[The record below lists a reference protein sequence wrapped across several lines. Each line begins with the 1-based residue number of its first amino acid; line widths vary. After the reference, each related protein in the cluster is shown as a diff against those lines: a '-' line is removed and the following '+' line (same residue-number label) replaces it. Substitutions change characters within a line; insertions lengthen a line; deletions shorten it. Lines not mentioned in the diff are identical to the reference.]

1 MSITNKIKIVAV
13 DAQTMESTVR
23 WGESTKK
30 YINGQIVEMT
40 ADEIAEIQESFARAE
55 VEEKKRPLTEAEVS
69 RMIISQQIN
78 TLTVDDQTALRMRRY
93 YPTFA
98 ELVGKTVTQG
108 TKFRATDSEDADLY
122 KTIQPELTIQA
133 HYPPGEGTESLYT
146 RIDETH
152 DGSKYDPIP
161 YEGNMALEN
170 GKHYV
175 QNGVTYLCNR
185 DTGNPVYN
193 ALSELVGLYVELV

>member
-1 MSITNKIKIVAV
+1 MGKIKTCVNGV
-13 DAQTMESTVR
+13 VR
-23 WGESTKK
+23 EL
-30 YINGQIVEMT
+30 T

-55 VEEKKRPLTEAEVS
+55 AAEKKRPLTEAEVS

-78 TLTVDDQTALRMRRY
+78 TLDVDDATAYRMREF
-93 YPTFA
+93 YPEWKPGVA
-98 ELVGKTVTQG
+98 LSVGHKLQYG
-108 TKFRATDSEDADLY
+108 GKLY
-122 KTIQPELTIQA
+122 RVIQA
-133 HYPPGEGTESLYT
+133 HTSQDDWTPDTVASLFE

-170 GKHYV
+170 GKYYV

-193 ALSELVGLYVELV
+193 ALSELVGLYVEKV

>member
-1 MSITNKIKIVAV
+1 M
-13 DAQTMESTVR
+13 
-23 WGESTKK
+23 KK
-30 YINGQIVEMT
+30 CINGQIVEMT

-55 VEEKKRPLTEAEVS
+55 AAEKKRPLTEAEVS

-78 TLTVDDQTALRMRRY
+78 TLMVDDQTALRMRRY
-93 YPTFA
+93 YPTFT

-133 HYPPGEGTESLYT
+133 HYPPEEGMESLYT

-152 DGSKYDPIP
+152 DGTKYDPIP

-170 GKHYV
+170 GKYYV
-175 QNGVTYLCNR
+175 QDGVTYLCNR

-193 ALSELVGLYVELV
+193 ALANLVGLYVEKV